1 MIETVFLGVLILALV
16 IGNLLLFIVP
26 KKQLQQKTHQE
37 RVNAQVQPAE
47 STGFE
52 VNSAVKA
59 LVLEERLG
67 ILNRRL
73 ERLEGFISNSGSA
86 SVSEKSG
93 IVIAKRLV
101 ELEESKRRMHIE
113 IEALKQRLSK
123 VREELRLPADDS
135 KKKIGLGIS
144 EEKLHELAFNT
155 AK

>member
-26 KKQLQQKTHQE
+26 KKQLPQRAQQASTA
-37 RVNAQVQPAE
+37 NNSMQPAE

-52 VNSAVKA
+52 VSPAVKA

-67 ILNRRL
+67 ILNKRL
-73 ERLEGFISNSGSA
+73 ERLEGIISHEGGN
-86 SVSEKSG
+86 VQEKSS

-101 ELEESKRRMHIE
+101 ELEEAKRRMHIE
-113 IEALKQRLSK
+113 IEALKQRLSR
-123 VREELRLPADDS
+123 VREELRLPDDA
-135 KKKIGLGIS
+135 KKKIELGIS